1 MRFFILLVSLL
12 FVVCSPSLA
21 FAAEG
26 SWLSQ
31 KVGLS
36 DADLAQ
42 VSVLILVAGPF
53 VGNALARL
61 LTRLGYVRAAAK
73 VAQYTPFATN
83 AASVALRAPTL
94 GQAARAVI
102 VEAKK
107 EPTVDGPISNAAIFL
122 RDFVEDD
129 LMPIIE
135 AADPPKPEK
144 TDGGPTLPPG
154 VANSLIALGFIFGLV
169 VLTAVLGGCAAAQQI
184 EEVADDSAE
193 YMIAGAT
200 VANGAEPCFT
210 ERRDLKLEKC
220 GDNSACKAAVE
231 AEAAKYDDAL
241 ATMRRIFCKYAPAEV
256 CS

>member
-1 MRFFILLVSLL
+1 MRFFVSLITVF
-12 FVVCSPSLA
+12 FVACSPSLA
-21 FAAEG
+21 LAAEA

-53 VGNALARL
+53 VGNALAHL
-61 LTRLGYVRAAAK
+61 LTRIGYLRAAAL
-73 VAQYTPFATN
+73 VAQWTPFATR
-83 AASVALRAPTL
+83 AASVALRAPTI

-102 VEAKK
+102 VEAKT
-107 EPTVDGPISNAAIFL
+107 EPALDGPISSAAKHL

-129 LMPIIE
+129 MLPILD

-144 TDGGPTLPPG
+144 DGGPKLPPG

-169 VLTAVLGGCAAAQQI
+169 VLTAVLGGCAAAAHQI

-200 VANGAEPCFT
+200 VANGAEPCFA
-210 ERRDLKLEKC
+210 ERKDLKLEKC
-220 GDNSACKAAVE
+220 GANAACKAAAE
-231 AEAAKYDDAL
+231 AEAAKYDEAL
-241 ATMRRIFCKYAPAEV
+241 STMRRIFCKYAPAEV